1 MLTSTDRI
9 VTTHAG
15 ALPRSA
21 ELRQLVFA
29 RAAGSAHDSAELK
42 AKLAAETA
50 ASVDKQ
56 LAIGIDSINDGEVG
70 KTNFTSY
77 CAERI
82 SGHQERIYVHG
93 KSPQPLNI
101 AARDARKY
109 KAYFESGK
117 GGFANLNLP
126 RAQSFCVEPLHFTGQ
141 AALAEDIAHFK
152 AALTGKNA
160 PEAYLPANTPG
171 TMEHWLYNDYYKTTE
186 EFLFAIAECL
196 REEYEAIVNAGFLLQ
211 IDDPDLPDG
220 WLMFTDMTVAEYQT
234 YARLRIDAL
243 NHALRNIPPEKVRL
257 HVCWGSFHG
266 PHNEDIPLRDIA
278 NLIFSVRAKAFSIEA
293 SNPAH
298 EHEWRVFEDV
308 RLPEGSVLIPGVVG
322 HCTDFIEHPELV
334 AQRIVRYANLV
345 GKENVIA
352 GTDCGLAPRV
362 GHPSI
367 VWGKLEA
374 LAAGAKIA
382 TMQLWGR

>member
-1 MLTSTDRI
+1 
-9 VTTHAG
+9 
-15 ALPRSA
+15 
-21 ELRQLVFA
+21 
-29 RAAGSAHDSAELK
+29 
-42 AKLAAETA
+42 
-50 ASVDKQ
+50 
-56 LAIGIDSINDGEVG
+56 
-70 KTNFTSY
+70 
-77 CAERI
+77 
-82 SGHQERIYVHG
+82 
-93 KSPQPLNI
+93 
-101 AARDARKY
+101 
-109 KAYFESGK
+109 
-117 GGFANLNLP
+117 
-126 RAQSFCVEPLHFTGQ
+126 
-141 AALAEDIAHFK
+141 
-152 AALTGKNA
+152 
-160 PEAYLPANTPG
+160 
-171 TMEHWLYNDYYKTTE
+171 
-186 EFLFAIAECL
+186 
-196 REEYEAIVNAGFLLQ
+196 
-211 IDDPDLPDG
+211 
-220 WLMFTDMTVAEYQT
+220 MFTDMTVAEYQT